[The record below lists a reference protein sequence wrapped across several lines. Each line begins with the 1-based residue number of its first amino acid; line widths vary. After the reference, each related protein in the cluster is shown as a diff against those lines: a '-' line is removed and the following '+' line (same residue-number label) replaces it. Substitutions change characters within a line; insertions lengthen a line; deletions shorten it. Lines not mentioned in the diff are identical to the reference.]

1 VHACACRDSSSVEVA
16 ASSPVKI
23 SGYQV
28 SSIRIIDPLLR
39 GVLPSPH
46 PSPCPAGGS
55 SAGALSENSC
65 LAAVLRPLGGD
76 KRKISTDVGGRGGG
90 GGREYEDS
98 WVSGHAR
105 DASRAFRRG
114 AFDKKTDETEDRG
127 SVRQRLTGISRI
139 WGFRCAIAIA
149 KSFEIKETHVRA
161 CQAAVRT
168 VREPSLRPHSAFS
181 KALAVAA

>member
-1 VHACACRDSSSVEVA
+1 
-16 ASSPVKI
+16 
-23 SGYQV
+23 V
-28 SSIRIIDPLLR
+28 SSLHPTPPPVPPGDPPPARSQRTPVSRLFSVR
-39 GVLPSPH
+39 WGGTNEKFLPT
-46 PSPCPAGGS
+46 
-55 SAGALSENSC
+55 
-65 LAAVLRPLGGD
+65 LGEE
-76 KRKISTDVGGRGGG
+76 GG

-114 AFDKKTDETEDRG
+114 AFDRKTDETEDRG